1 MKQNFNNNWLCYK
14 TGDKEHAFAVTLP
27 HDAMQLDE
35 RSETSAG
42 GVNTGWYEAQD
53 YTYEKTFT
61 LPEDAKEEKIILEFE
76 GVYRKATVYINGE
89 KAAYHSYGYIG
100 FYVDATKY
108 VKFGEENEIRVE
120 VINHDQPNSRWY
132 SGTGIYRPVWLYI
145 VPKKHLRFDS
155 VKITTLDYKEPKIRV
170 EAWPNAAG
178 EVKVEILERS
188 GNKEVSSVGN
198 SALVE
203 GENQSAGN
211 AAENIVAME
220 ILQADGKFSCEIAF
234 PGAKL
239 WSPEEPNLYACRVTF
254 GEDVQEETFGIRMV
268 SCTPENGFQ
277 INGKRVLLKGG
288 CIHHDNGL
296 LGACAYEFAERRKVR
311 ILLDAGYNAIRSAH
325 NPCSKALLRACD
337 EMGMLVMDEY
347 IDGWY
352 IHKTKYDY
360 ADEILDN
367 YRKDL
372 KDMVDKDYNHPSV
385 IMYSTGNEVSE
396 TAQKKGIAL
405 TKSLTDRLH
414 ELDSTRPVSC
424 GINIFFN
431 FLSSMGFGVYSD
443 KKADEA
449 AENAKKKKAVVSE
462 FFNSVGGIFGAGFM
476 KTGATL
482 YPCDVKTRDAYANM
496 DVAGYNY
503 GIKRYRHD
511 LKKYPK
517 RMILGSETFCA
528 DAYQFM
534 QEAKRDKRIIGDF
547 VWAAQDYLGEVG
559 IGAWEYKDYA
569 PRFDGGCGW
578 VSAGSGRIDLTG
590 KPLGEM
596 TYTRVAFELEDLAI
610 AVVPVDHT
618 KDAHSPSAWKMTNA
632 MESWSWDG
640 CEGKAAKVEVYTRA
654 DHVKLYINGE
664 CVGTKKPKNDCKVFF
679 DTTYHNGEIKAVAF
693 DANDNVI
700 AEKTLATAGKETV
713 LRAEPELTRVN
724 ADTDLC
730 YVRMRYTD
738 ENGETKPLTRGRIK
752 LEVEGGDLLA
762 FGSACPYYP
771 ESYQSAETDTYYG
784 EALAI
789 IRPQS
794 GAGKVVVKAQSDLG
808 EAVAEVEILG

>member
-61 LPEDAKEEKIILEFE
+61 LPEDAREEKIILEFE

-198 SALVE
+198 FALVE

-211 AAENIVAME
+211 VAENIVAME

-449 AENAKKKKAVVSE
+449 AENAKKKKAVGSE
-462 FFNSVGGIFGAGFM
+462 FYNTVAGIFGAGFM

-578 VSAGSGRIDLTG
+578 VTAGSGRIDLTG

-596 TYTRVAFELEDLAI
+596 AYTRVAFELEDLAI
-610 AVVPVDHT
+610 AVMPVNHT

-632 MESWSWDG
+632 MESWSWDS
-640 CEGKAAKVEVYTRA
+640 CEGNAAKVEVYTRA
-654 DHVKLYINGE
+654 DHVKLYVNGE

-679 DTTYHNGEIKAVAF
+679 DTTYHNGEIKAVAY

-700 AEKTLATAGKETV
+700 AEKSLKTAGKETV

-738 ENGETKPLTRGRIK
+738 ENGETKPLERGRIK
-752 LEVEGGDLLA
+752 LDVEGGELLA

-794 GAGKVVVKAQSDLG
+794 GAGKVMVKAQSGLG
-808 EAVAEVEILG
+808 EAVAEVEIFG